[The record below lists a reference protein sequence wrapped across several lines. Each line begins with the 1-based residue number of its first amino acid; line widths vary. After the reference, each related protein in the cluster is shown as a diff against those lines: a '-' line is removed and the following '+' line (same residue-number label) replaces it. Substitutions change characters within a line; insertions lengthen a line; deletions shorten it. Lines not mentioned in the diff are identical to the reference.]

1 MPKLYLKKL
10 TSNLIQEFL
19 PTAILH
25 RNLLIN
31 DVPDNLF
38 VEEDQVLATSVIS
51 GLIRN
56 ILSATENNCIRL
68 SARIFEGIIFLN
80 ITDGKNNNHCGI
92 IEGYQTKLVSG
103 YFFNSSNLA
112 A

>member
-10 TSNLIQEFL
+10 TSSLIEEFL

-25 RNLLIN
+25 RNLLVN
-31 DVPDNLF
+31 DVPDDLF
-38 VEEDQVLATSVIS
+38 VEEDRALAKPVIS
-51 GLIRN
+51 GLIN
-56 ILSATENNCIRL
+56 SILSATENRCIRL

-80 ITDGKNNNHCGI
+80 ITDGKGNNHCGV
-92 IEGYQTKLVSG
+92 IEGYRDKWVSIVS
-103 YFFNSSNLA
+103 FHSNMA

>member
-10 TSNLIQEFL
+10 TSSLFEEFL
-19 PTAILH
+19 PAAVLH

-38 VEEDQVLATSVIS
+38 VEEDQALAKPVIS
-51 GLIRN
+51 GLLKN
-56 ILSATENNCIRL
+56 ILSATENRCIRL

-80 ITDGKNNNHCGI
+80 ITDGKNNNHCGV
-92 IEGYQTKLVSG
+92 IEGYQERVTSIISLDSP
-103 YFFNSSNLA
+103 NLA

>member
-10 TSNLIQEFL
+10 TSSLIEEFL
-19 PTAILH
+19 PTAILR

-31 DVPDNLF
+31 DVPNDLF
-38 VEEDQVLATSVIS
+38 VEEDKALAKPVIC
-51 GLIRN
+51 GLIN
-56 ILSATENNCIRL
+56 SILSATENKCIRL

-80 ITDGKNNNHCGI
+80 ITDGKNNNHCGV
-92 IEGYQTKLVSG
+92 IEGYQEREVSIIP
-103 YFFNSSNLA
+103 FRSPNLA

>member
-10 TSNLIQEFL
+10 TSNLIEEFL
-19 PTAILH
+19 PAAILH

-31 DVPDNLF
+31 DVPDYLF
-38 VEEDQVLATSVIS
+38 VQEDQALAKPVIT

-56 ILSATENNCIRL
+56 ILSEAENQCIRL

-80 ITDGKNNNHCGI
+80 ITDGKNNNHCGV
-92 IEGYQTKLVSG
+92 IEGYQEKVVSIVS
-103 YFFNSSNLA
+103 FSPNLA

>member
-1 MPKLYLKKL
+1 MPKLNLKKL
-10 TSNLIQEFL
+10 TSGLLEEFL

-31 DVPDNLF
+31 DVPDSLY
-38 VEEDQVLATSVIS
+38 VEEDHALAKPVINGMVS
-51 GLIRN
+51 N
-56 ILSATENNCIRL
+56 ILSDAGDRCIRL

-80 ITDGKNNNHCGI
+80 VTDGKGNNYCGV
-92 IEGYQTKLVSG
+92 IEGYQERMPEVIS
-103 YFFNSSNLA
+103 FNFPNLA

>member
-10 TSNLIQEFL
+10 ASSLIEEFL

-38 VEEDQVLATSVIS
+38 VEEDQALAKPVIS
-51 GLIRN
+51 GLIEN
-56 ILSATENNCIRL
+56 IISVTENRCIRL

-92 IEGYQTKLVSG
+92 IEGYQEKLVSILS
-103 YFFNSSNLA
+103 FNSPNLA

>member
-10 TSNLIQEFL
+10 TSSLFEEFL
-19 PTAILH
+19 PTSTLR

-38 VEEDQVLATSVIS
+38 VEEDQVLARSVIS
-51 GLIRN
+51 GLISN
-56 ILSATENNCIRL
+56 ILSATENRCIRL

-80 ITDGKNNNHCGI
+80 ISDGKNNNQCGI
-92 IEGYQTKLVSG
+92 IEGHQTKLVPG

>member
-10 TSNLIQEFL
+10 TSSLFDEFL
-19 PTAILH
+19 PAAILH

-38 VEEDQVLATSVIS
+38 VEEDQALAKPVIS
-51 GLIRN
+51 GLIN
-56 ILSATENNCIRL
+56 SILSATENRCIRL

-80 ITDGKNNNHCGI
+80 ITDGKNNNQCGV
-92 IEGYQTKLVSG
+92 IEGYQERVASIIS
-103 YFFNSSNLA
+103 FSSPNLA